1 MQSFPHAAE
10 YRHFL
15 EELRAARDVAGMT
28 QAALASALSVHQTLI
43 SKGELGTR
51 RVDVV
56 ELRVWLRALGLSLP
70 EFVGRLE
77 ARLDRHGRVP
87 PVGQARAARRR

>member
-1 MQSFPHAAE
+1 MAQ
-10 YRHFL
+10 
-15 EELRAARDVAGMT
+15 D
-28 QAALASALSVHQTLI
+28 ALASKLGVHQTLI

-56 ELRVWLRALGLSLP
+56 ELRVWLRALGVSLP

-87 PVGQARAARRR
+87 PIGRARAARRR

>member
-1 MQSFPHAAE
+1 MQSFPHSAD

-15 EELRAARDVAGMT
+15 TELRAAREAAGVT
-28 QAALASALSVHQTLI
+28 QQELADKLRVHQTVI

-56 ELRVWLRALGLSLP
+56 ELRVWLEALGMPLA
-70 EFVGRLE
+70 EFVAKLD
-77 ARLDRHGRVP
+77 ARLGRHTKVP
-87 PVGQARAARRR
+87 TLNRQRKRS